1 MVSDL
6 KLNLNLRD
14 YSMDDLKVT
23 ELAKDAALIT
33 YRFRQKG
40 SQKGKDFSSQDYLS
54 AVYVKRGGE
63 MAVRL
68 YPVYPGEPGDYPQV
82 RG

>member
-1 MVSDL
+1 VVSDL

-40 SQKGKDFSSQDYLS
+40 SQKGKDFSSQDCLS
-54 AVYVKRGGE
+54 AVYVKRGGKWLCAFTQFTPASQE
-63 MAVRL
+63 TTRK
-68 YPVYPGEPGDYPQV
+68 
-82 RG
+82 